1 LAADAGR
8 ILAVDPGE
16 ARIGLA
22 ITDALGIGARPLN
35 PLASA
40 GAKRDAVAVAEVAR
54 QQGAVRV
61 VVGLPLLLSG
71 EEGERAAASRKLV
84 ARLRGLLPGVEVLS
98 WNEQLTTVEAE
109 QQLAQRGV
117 RGEALKR
124 QIDGMAAVVL
134 LRDYLDSGAV
144 S

>member
-1 LAADAGR
+1 MAAEAGR

-22 ITDALGIGARPLN
+22 ITDALGIGAQPLN
-35 PLASA
+35 PLVSG
-40 GAKRDAVAVAEVAR
+40 GAKRDAAAIAGLAR
-54 QQGAVRV
+54 QHGAVRV
-61 VVGLPLLLSG
+61 LVGMPLLLSG
-71 EEGERAAASRKLV
+71 EEGEGAAASRKLV
-84 ARLRGLLPGVEVLS
+84 ARLRGLLPGVEVLA

-109 QQLAQRGV
+109 QLLAERGI

-134 LRDYLDSGAV
+134 LQDYLGA
-144 S
+144 SS